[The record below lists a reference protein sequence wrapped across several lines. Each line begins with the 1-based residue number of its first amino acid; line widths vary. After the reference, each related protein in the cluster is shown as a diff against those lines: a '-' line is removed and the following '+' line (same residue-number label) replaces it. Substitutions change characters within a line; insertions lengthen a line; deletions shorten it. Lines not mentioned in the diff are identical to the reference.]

1 MRDLRVVPVGDPLR
15 FLTELRL
22 ALANEGAALLPVPDE
37 PGAVAS
43 RGDLGRVPRNVAVVI
58 ETSGSTGRP
67 KRVML
72 STDAL
77 LASAA
82 ASGVHLGGDGQWLLA
97 LPAHYIAGVQVLVR
111 SIAAGT
117 EPVLLPPGH
126 FDPAV
131 FADYAGRLIEPL
143 RFTSLVPVQL
153 ARLLDAAPADPALL
167 AVLRRFTG
175 ILVGGQAVSAEL
187 IGRADE
193 LGVRVVR
200 TYGSSETAGG
210 CVYDGVPIGN
220 AVVRAVDG
228 QLEISGSMLAAGYL
242 ADESRTRER
251 FVDEHGV
258 RWYRTGDLGA
268 VAADGTVSVTGR
280 ADNVIISGGEKVSL
294 DAVERLVRTLPGL
307 GDAVRGARGRCPLG
321 RGARRRGGRRRGVR
335 RAPGAGVAELETVR
349 AAVAA
354 GLGRAARPARIVTVP
369 DHPAAAPPESPT
381 GGRCRPWCRPARRA
395 PARARAGAGTG
406 LSRSQPGPLT

>member
-1 MRDLRVVPVGDPLR
+1 MRPVRVVPVADPLHV
-15 FLTELRL
+15 LAELRL
-22 ALANEGAALLPVPDE
+22 SLSATGDALLPVPAGE
-37 PGAVAS
+37 TGT
-43 RGDLGRVPRNVAVVI
+43 GREGIGPVPRRVAVVI
-58 ETSGSTGRP
+58 ETSGSTAAP

-82 ASGVHLGGDGQWLLA
+82 ASSVALGGDGQWLLA

-126 FDPAV
+126 FDPAE
-131 FADYAGRLIEPL
+131 FAEYAGRLVEPL

-153 ARLLDAAPADPALL
+153 ARLLDAADADPAIL
-167 AVLRRFTG
+167 AALRRFTG
-175 ILVGGQAVSAEL
+175 ILVGGQAVAPALIDRAERL
-187 IGRADE
+187 RIR
-193 LGVRVVR
+193 VRR

-220 AVVRAVDG
+220 TVVRAVNG
-228 QLEISGSMLAAGYL
+228 ELEISGSVLADGYL
-242 ADESRTRER
+242 DDEERTRDR
-251 FVDEHGV
+251 FIDDEGV

-294 DAVERLVRTLPGL
+294 DAVETVVRTLPGL
-307 GDAVRGARGRCPLG
+307 GDAVVVGASDPVWGQAAVVVL
-321 RGARRRGGRRRGVR
+321 AADL
-335 RAPGAGVAELETVR
+335 APALEPVR

-354 GLGRAARPARIVTVP
+354 ELGRAARPVRIVTVGALPLLASGKP
-369 DHPAAAPPESPT
+369 DRQALEALV
-381 GGRCRPWCRPARRA
+381 GR
-395 PARARAGAGTG
+395 
-406 LSRSQPGPLT
+406 

>member
-1 MRDLRVVPVGDPLR
+1 VADPLR
-15 FLTELRL
+15 FLAELRL
-22 ALANEGAALLPVPDE
+22 ALANDGPALLPVPDE

-43 RGDLGRVPRNVAVVI
+43 RGDLDRVPRNVAVVI

-126 FDPAV
+126 FDPGV
-131 FADYAGRLIEPL
+131 FADHAGRLTEPL

-153 ARLLDAAPADPALL
+153 ARLLDAAPSDPALL

-175 ILVGGQAVSAEL
+175 ILVGGQAVAAEL
-187 IGRADE
+187 IGRADA

-210 CVYDGVPIGN
+210 CVYDGAPIGN
-220 AVVRAVDG
+220 AVVRTVDG
-228 QLEISGSMLAAGYL
+228 QLEISGSMLAEGYL
-242 ADESRTRER
+242 ADEDLTLER
-251 FVDEHGV
+251 FVKHDGV

-268 VAADGTVSVTGR
+268 VAPDGTVSVTGR

-294 DAVERLVRTLPGL
+294 DAVERLVRGLPGL
-307 GDAVRGARGRCPLG
+307 GDACVVRADDVVWGEVPVVVVAAGL
-321 RGARRRGGRRRGVR
+321 
-335 RAPGAGVAELETVR
+335 PGAGAPDLETVR
-349 AAVAA
+349 GAVAA
-354 GLGRAARPARIVTVP
+354 VLGPAARPARIVTVP
-369 DHPAAAPPESPT
+369 VLPLLASGKPD
-381 GGRCRPWCRPARRA
+381 RRA
-395 PARARAGAGTG
+395 LQALVRDTAHGSGQAPT
-406 LSRSQPGPLT
+406 QD